1 VTTGTAATRITDAD
15 QALAVAAEL
24 SAAFA
29 AEAGARDADRVLP
42 HVQVQALKESGL
54 LALSVPV
61 EHGGIAAPAA
71 VIAEVFRLFAH
82 GDPSLAQIPHSHYT
96 FLEAVRLQGTDTQR
110 AYFFERVLEGALF
123 ANAQSERGPHPID
136 VDTTTL
142 IPDGE
147 GYVLAGRKYY
157 CTGALFADWV
167 IVRASL
173 PERPGDTPT
182 SSTPKALAFVPADAE
197 GLQVVDDWHGMGQR
211 TTASGT
217 VTLDAVSVPAER
229 VVAFTPIFG
238 APTVYGA
245 RAQLLH
251 TALDVGIATAALA
264 EGVRQAGKAR
274 PHFEAGVDAAAD
286 DPTVVHLA
294 GELTVTVR
302 GAQALLAEAGRAVD
316 AAAAPALRQ
325 CRCGFGGRR
334 GGQGGRHPGVVGG
347 VERTV
352 RTGRHPQRIR
362 CGEPVAVLA
371 RRPHPHAARPDPL
384 EGTAHRPLHPVGHH
398 PAAARPA
405 LRATGSR
412 SRVSRRRCAAGGGHG
427 SPSAG
432 CR

>member
-1 VTTGTAATRITDAD
+1 MTTGTAATRIADAD
-15 QALAVAAEL
+15 RALAVAADL

-29 AEAGARDADRVLP
+29 ADAGARDADRALP

-96 FLEAVRLQGTDTQR
+96 FLEAVRLQGTDAQR
-110 AYFFERVLEGALF
+110 AFFFEKVLEGALF
-123 ANAQSERGPHPID
+123 ANAQSEREGRID
-136 VDTTTL
+136 IDTTTL

-147 GYVLAGRKYY
+147 GYVLQGRKFY

-197 GLQVVDDWHGMGQR
+197 GLQVVDDWDGMGQR

-316 AAAAPALRQ
+316 AAAADLDSDSAAAAS
-325 CRCGFGGRR
+325 
-334 GGQGGRHPGVVGG
+334 
-347 VERTV
+347 
-352 RTGRHPQRIR
+352 
-362 CGEPVAVLA
+362 VAVA
-371 RRPHPHAARPDPL
+371 VAKVAATRASL
-384 EGTAHRPLHPVGHH
+384 EASS
-398 PAAARPA
+398 A
-405 LRATGSR
+405 LFELGGTGSASGAANL
-412 SRVSRRRCAAGGGHG
+412 SRYWRDARTHTLHDPTRWKVQHIGRYTLSGTNPPRHG
-427 SPSAG
+427 QL
-432 CR
+432 